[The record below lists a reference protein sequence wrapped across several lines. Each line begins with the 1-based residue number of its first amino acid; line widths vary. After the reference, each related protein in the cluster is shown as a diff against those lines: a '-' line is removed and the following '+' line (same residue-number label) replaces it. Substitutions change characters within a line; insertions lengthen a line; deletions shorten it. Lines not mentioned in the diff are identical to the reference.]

1 MGSTSDWVC
10 LDCGRSG
17 SPPYTWGA
25 LFHHCHY
32 VWWQRIT
39 PIYMGSTHLMTGSSH
54 WNGDHPHIHGEHDN
68 GYPSSLDTWG
78 SPPYTWGALEA
89 NVADNSGARIT
100 PIYMGS
106 TRPPPPSW
114 CNHWDHPHIHGEHF
128 SPVSS
133 NDALTG
139 SPPYT
144 WGAQANTLSSTI
156 TTGITPIYMG
166 STPQPV

>member
-1 MGSTSDWVC
+1 MTGITPIYMGSTSFAFPLLEFPGDHPHIHGEHLV
-10 LDCGRSG
+10 GRAMMTQSTG

-78 SPPYTWGALEA
+78 SPPYTWGAPVRFH
-89 NVADNSGARIT
+89 NADRYQRIT

-106 TRPPPPSW
+106 TRGKRGRQQRGK
-114 CNHWDHPHIHGEHF
+114 DHPHIHGEHTAAASF
-128 SPVSS
+128 MV
-133 NDALTG
+133 
-139 SPPYT
+139 
-144 WGAQANTLSSTI
+144 
-156 TTGITPIYMG
+156 
-166 STPQPV
+166 